1 MAASTLQQLVISL
14 DTRIPLEAMILQRL
28 YRLPQNRQNEW
39 LRQLLLVGFRSEC
52 QVIRSEQALPACAI
66 PMSQP
71 PTTETMVD
79 HAVRSSGSSHNT
91 ERSGLAPQNNTR
103 KPFTHLRRVIGE

>member
-39 LRQLLLVGFRSEC
+39 LRQLLLVGFQKRMSGD
-52 QVIRSEQALPACAI
+52 QISRQALPACAI

-91 ERSGLAPQNNTR
+91 ERSGLAPQTTPEN
-103 KPFTHLRRVIGE
+103 PLRT